1 MHFSTFVENINLM
14 ETVLE
19 ILKFTIPSIII
30 LLGAYFMLGS
40 FFEEEGKK
48 RSYDLRRFLA
58 IENGKIALP
67 LRLQAYERLIVF
79 LERIHPNSLITRV
92 RNSQMTSS
100 DLQLVLIQSI
110 REEYEY
116 NISQQLYISKES
128 WMMIIMAKEEMIK
141 LINLI
146 GAKLPPESS
155 NLELTKA
162 IFDYFITTDQEFP
175 TQLAIN
181 FLKED
186 VKAIF

>member
-1 MHFSTFVENINLM
+1 M

-30 LLGAYFMLGS
+30 LLGAYFMIGS

-48 RSYDLRRFLA
+48 RSYDLRRMLS
-58 IENGKIALP
+58 IENGKISLP
-67 LRLQAYERLIVF
+67 LRLQAYERILVF

-92 RNSQMTSS
+92 RTADMSSS
-100 DLQLVLIQSI
+100 DLQLMLVKTI

-128 WMMIIMAKEEMIK
+128 WMMVNMAKEEMIK

-146 GAKLPPESS
+146 GSKMHPESN

-162 IFDYFITTDQEFP
+162 IFEYFISTNQEFP

-186 VKAIF
+186 AKSLF